1 VSSLLQCCCGGAVCW
16 RPAISLPTQSV
27 SVGEV
32 GRFVGVLWRAVVCV
46 GVLLTGPVAAGVRVY
61 SSVDRCCLLVL
72 DSVTSTLQCIR
83 QPRPCVYLKE
93 GTYHTRLFRGPS
105 TNGMKKWDGP
115 SRSWP
120 TPHTTPLFLPPEDP
134 SQVLLLPNLIPG

>member
-1 VSSLLQCCCGGAVCW
+1 
-16 RPAISLPTQSV
+16 
-27 SVGEV
+27 
-32 GRFVGVLWRAVVCV
+32 
-46 GVLLTGPVAAGVRVY
+46 VY
-61 SSVDRCCLLVL
+61 SDSLWIDMCHTHVHRTAMQMKIL
-72 DSVTSTLQCIR
+72 DSVTSAPQCIR
-83 QPRPCVYLKE
+83 QPRPRVYLKE

-134 SQVLLLPNLIPG
+134 SLVLLRPNSIPG